1 MNDTFKDNIAF
12 IWQKKSVFRV
22 LALRL
27 MLLLLLFS
35 VQRLAFYFYNHSLFD
50 QVTLSSLSYMLYGGV
65 QFDLTAILYF
75 NLLYIVLL
83 LVPFTFRY
91 NKSYQKMLDVLFVFT
106 NSVAFVM
113 NSADV
118 IYYRFSLRRTTF
130 SVLKEF
136 ENESGHLMKM
146 LSQFVF
152 TYWYVT
158 LFLVLLLSLFVWS
171 VKKIPVRNAKPK
183 INLFFFLANT
193 VLLGLVVALC
203 VVGIRG
209 GIGKHVRPIT
219 LSNASK
225 YVVNVN
231 ERAIV
236 LNTPFSFFRSMETKG
251 FERKKYYANEGL
263 LNDVYT
269 PVHEAND
276 TNQFVPLNVVIIIWE
291 SFGKEYTGFY
301 NEHLDKG
308 KYKGYTPF
316 MDSLLNESHVCFYSY
331 ANGRKSIDAMPSV
344 FASIPSLQEPFVL
357 SHYSGNQFKG
367 LPLVLKDKGYYSAFF
382 HGAPNGSMGFDA
394 FAKQAGFDDYFG
406 KDEYGNDDDFD
417 GTWGIWDEKFLS
429 YFADEMNEFKEPFLS
444 AVFTLSSHD
453 PFKIP
458 KQYEGKFPE
467 GEGPILRSIGY
478 TDYSMRCFFEK
489 ASKMP
494 WYKNTLFVVTADHAS
509 TPFASTY
516 KTMAGSFSIPIFF
529 FQPNDRDFVT
539 VDSSLIQQVDIMP
552 SVLGYLGYDEP
563 YFGFGNNV
571 FDPSDERFVVN
582 FRDGVYQ
589 YFEGDYLVQ
598 HDGNAI
604 VAVYLYKTDLLLLNN
619 LIGQFED
626 VEVKATKKMQAF
638 IQQYNNRM
646 IDNRLTIE

>member
-27 MLLLLLFS
+27 ILLLFLFS

-171 VKKIPVRNAKPK
+171 VKQIPVRNAKPK

-394 FAKQAGFDDYFG
+394 FAKQAGFDVYFG

-478 TDYSMRCFFEK
+478 TDYSMRRFFEK

-494 WYKNTLFVVTADHAS
+494 WYKNTLFVITADHAS

-529 FQPNDRDFVT
+529 FQPGDRDLVT

-571 FDPSDERFVVN
+571 FDPSEEHFVVN

-598 HDGNAI
+598 YDGDAI
-604 VAVYLYKTDLLLLNN
+604 VAVYLYKTDLLLLDN
-619 LIGQFED
+619 LIGQYED
-626 VEVKATKKMQAF
+626 VEVKATKQIQAF

-646 IDNRLTIE
+646 IDNRLTVE